1 MWDNSSSLNIPW
13 KEILLSEVF
22 ELNHDQVFPALY
34 PATPFVHYSIPSW
47 DQTGGPTV
55 ELGEEIGSNK
65 TAIYRPSVL
74 VSKLNPRKPRVAP
87 VYQPPPN
94 TCCSTEFI
102 CYQPKRGEDDLRFW
116 AGYFSSST
124 FSGRLAKNAIGSTN
138 SHTRANPQ
146 ETLSWSVPD
155 VPQDEQQNIARIL
168 DTLDT
173 TIRETEAIIAKLKAV
188 KQGLLHDLLTRGL
201 DDNGELRPP
210 QSEAPHLYK
219 KSKLGWIP
227 KRWGSRKIEDCLI
240 QIVDGDRGKN
250 YPSESEFTS
259 DGYCLF
265 LNAKNVTRD
274 GFKFEETLFITEPKD
289 RALGSGKLERNDII
303 ITTRGTIGNFGFFDD
318 SITFEHMRV
327 NSGMLILRNQDASIN
342 SVFLFLSLKNYI
354 FPFELQTKGSGS
366 AQPQLPSKDLKTFH
380 ILLPPIVEQVVIAEK
395 IIKYEQRVAFEETAL
410 SKAVKL
416 KSGLMDDLLTG
427 RVRVTNLLN
436 NPPGPSPEAAP

>member
-1 MWDNSSSLNIPW
+1 MCNLSESSSLKRLCEIVSLIDTKITVRKDTEKPYIGLENIPSQGSELLGW
-13 KEILLSEVF
+13 ELAESSISTNSVFSTADILFGKLRPNLRKCIAAPFDGYCSTDILVLRAKEGVVSKFAVRVLQSEVVGAVA
-22 ELNHDQVFPALY
+22 E
-34 PATPFVHYSIPSW
+34 
-47 DQTGGPTV
+47 
-55 ELGEEIGSNK
+55 K
-65 TAIYRPSVL
+65 TAIGT
-74 VSKLNPRKPRVAP
+74 KMPRTSWMHLSDITVFCPKP
-87 VYQPPPN
+87 N
-94 TCCSTEFI
+94 
-102 CYQPKRGEDDLRFW
+102 
-116 AGYFSSST
+116 
-124 FSGRLAKNAIGSTN
+124 
-138 SHTRANPQ
+138 
-146 ETLSWSVPD
+146 
-155 VPQDEQQNIARIL
+155 EQVKIARIL

-210 QSEAPHLYK
+210 QSEAPSLYK
-219 KSKLGWIP
+219 QSPLGWIP
-227 KRWGSRKIEDCLI
+227 KGWDSRKIEDCLI

-289 RALGSGKLERNDII
+289 RALGSGKLERNDIV

-342 SVFLFLSLKNYI
+342 SVFLFLSLINYI

-395 IIKYEQRVAFEETAL
+395 IIKFEQRVAFEETAL

-427 RVRVTNLLN
+427 RVRVTPLLN
-436 NPPGPSPEAAP
+436 HLPETSPEAVP

>member
-1 MWDNSSSLNIPW
+1 MWDNSSSGNIPW

-47 DQTGGPTV
+47 DQTGGPNV

-65 TAIYRPSVL
+65 TLIYRPSVL
-74 VSKLNPRKPRVAP
+74 VSKLNPRKPRVVP

-124 FSGRLAKNAIGSTN
+124 FSGRLSTNAIGSTN

-146 ETLSWSVPD
+146 ETLSWYVPD
-155 VPQDEQQNIARIL
+155 VPQDEQQYIARIL

-201 DDNGELRPP
+201 DDNCELRPP

-219 KSKLGWIP
+219 QSPLGWIP
-227 KRWGSRKIEDCLI
+227 QDWDFQQLGSVCEKIGDGVHTSVSVVPHGYPFLYVSCVRDGQILWGKCSFISEDTY
-240 QIVDGDRGKN
+240 QTVNRGKKIGEDTVL
-250 YPSESEFTS
+250 YTVVGSYGHAAVVQSDIKFSFQRHIAYLIPSEE
-259 DGYCLF
+259 L
-265 LNAKNVTRD
+265 AP
-274 GFKFEETLFITEPKD
+274 E
-289 RALGSGKLERNDII
+289 
-303 ITTRGTIGNFGFFDD
+303 
-318 SITFEHMRV
+318 
-327 NSGMLILRNQDASIN
+327 
-342 SVFLFLSLKNYI
+342 FLSLWLNSSFGRI
-354 FPFELQTKGSGS
+354 LSDQLALGN
-366 AQPQLPSKDLKTFH
+366 AQKTITLSVLSTMA
-380 ILLPPIVEQVVIAEK
+380 ILL
-395 IIKYEQRVAFEETAL
+395 
-410 SKAVKL
+410 
-416 KSGLMDDLLTG
+416 
-427 RVRVTNLLN
+427 
-436 NPPGPSPEAAP
+436 APRHLVWI

>member
-1 MWDNSSSLNIPW
+1 MCNTCRSIVDATSTDCVRLGDIAFIEMGQSPDSGYVFERCGQYIPFLQGNAEFGAIYPTPLYCCAKPIKLAFENDILISVRAPVGAVNIAETTYCIGRGLAAIRCSSLPPT
-13 KEILLSEVF
+13 LLSYIISRETPELIKVAQGTTF
-22 ELNHDQVFPALY
+22 EA
-34 PATPFVHYSIPSW
+34 I
-47 DQTGGPTV
+47 
-55 ELGEEIGSNK
+55 NK
-65 TAIYRPSVL
+65 NDLA
-74 VSKLNPRKPRVAP
+74 N
-87 VYQPPPN
+87 
-94 TCCSTEFI
+94 
-102 CYQPKRGEDDLRFW
+102 LRF
-116 AGYFSSST
+116 
-124 FSGRLAKNAIGSTN
+124 L
-138 SHTRANPQ
+138 
-146 ETLSWSVPD
+146 LPD
-155 VPQDEQQNIARIL
+155 SEQIPLIARIL

-227 KRWGSRKIEDCLI
+227 KEWGSRKIEDCLI

-259 DGYCLF
+259 GGYCLF

-274 GFKFEETLFITEPKD
+274 GFKFEETFFITESKD
-289 RALGSGKLERNDII
+289 RTLGSGKLERNDIV

-380 ILLPPIVEQVVIAEK
+380 VLLPPIVEQIVLAEK
-395 IIKYEQRVAFEETAL
+395 IIKFEQRVASEEKAL
-410 SKAVKL
+410 SKAIKL

-427 RVRVTNLLN
+427 RVRVTPLLN
-436 NPPGPSPEAAP
+436 NLPNTSPEAAL